1 VVRVRFDLSLFD
13 GGRRRTLP
21 RKRAAVLR
29 ANRNLIDAGAV
40 SPVADRGWWPV
51 IREAFTGAW
60 QQNVVLD
67 FDSVLSFY
75 AVFAC
80 ATRIS
85 NDFGKLAEKL
95 YRWDPEDRI
104 WLETDS
110 PAFSPVLRKPNK
122 YQTHV
127 QYKEWYL
134 MSKLLRGNVYVLKG
148 RDERGV
154 VVARYVLDPGR
165 TKPLITPD
173 GSVYY
178 QLDADN
184 LTNDL
189 IPDTG
194 MVVPASEIIHDRINC
209 LYHPLVGVSPIFACG
224 LAAMQGLAIQ
234 KNSTRFFG
242 SMSRP
247 AGILTAP
254 GHIKKA
260 TAERLKE
267 TWETNYG
274 GENYGRTA
282 VLGDDLKYQPISV
295 SASDAQMI
303 EQFRLTPEIVCSAFG
318 VPMFKIFGNPPAGS
332 NAETLN
338 QIYYSDCLQS
348 HIEQY
353 EAVTDEGLGIG
364 LGNPKDG
371 TTYGVGLDEEALLR
385 MDSKTQTE
393 VLKEQV
399 TGALRTPDEARQ
411 KLDLPSVVGGDQPYL
426 QQQNWSLEA
435 LARRDKQA
443 APAPTPGTLPQG
455 GPPAALPA
463 PGDEDDPEAE
473 PDGEDED
480 MAERTL
486 AALKRELA
494 A

>member
-1 VVRVRFDLSLFD
+1 VSLFAG
-13 GGRRRTLP
+13 GGRRR
-21 RKRAAVLR
+21 AAALR
-29 ANRNLIDAGAV
+29 RDVGETALL
-40 SPVADRGWWPV
+40 PVAGDNRGWWPV
-51 IREAFTGAW
+51 IRESFTGAW

-80 ATRIS
+80 ATLIS

-95 YRWDPEDRI
+95 YRWDPVDRI
-104 WLETDS
+104 WIETEN
-110 PAFSPVLRKPNK
+110 PAFSPVMRKPNK

-148 RDERGV
+148 RDARGV
-154 VVARYVLDPGR
+154 VVAKYVLDPNR
-165 TKPLITPD
+165 TRPLITPD

-178 QLDADN
+178 QLNADN

-189 IPDTG
+189 VPEDG

-209 LYHPLVGVSPIFACG
+209 LYHPLCGVSPIFACG

-242 SMSRP
+242 AMSRP

-254 GHIKKA
+254 GHIKKD
-260 TAERLKE
+260 TAIRLKE
-267 TWETNYG
+267 TWEANYG

-282 VLGDDLKYQPISV
+282 VLGDDLKYQPITV
-295 SASDAQMI
+295 SATDAQMI
-303 EQFRLTPEIVCSAFG
+303 EQFRLTPEIVCSAFH
-318 VPMFKIFGNPPAGS
+318 VPPFKIGLGPLPAGG
-332 NAETLN
+332 NAEQMN

-353 EAVTDEGLGIG
+353 EICADEGAGIG

-371 TTYGVGLDEEALLR
+371 TTYGVGLDIEGLIR
-385 MDSKTQTE
+385 MDAKTQTE
-393 VLKEQV
+393 VLAAQV
-399 TGALRTPDEARQ
+399 QGALASPDEARQ
-411 KLDLPSVVGGDQPYL
+411 KLDRPSVPGGAMPYL
-426 QQQNWSLEA
+426 QQQNFNLEA
-435 LARRDKQA
+435 LAKRDAKEDPFEKGGGA
-443 APAPTPGTLPQG
+443 VASPPAPPS
-455 GPPAALPA
+455 LPA
-463 PGDEDDPEAE
+463 PAQGGEGEEEPEE
-473 PDGEDED
+473 EG

-486 AALKRELA
+486 AALRRELA

>member
-1 VVRVRFDLSLFD
+1 MRVRFDLSLFD
-13 GGRRRTLP
+13 GGGRRAHRRR
-21 RKRAAVLR
+21 AALLR
-29 ANRNLIDAGAV
+29 ANRTALGAAGAV
-40 SPVADRGWWPV
+40 APVSDRGWWPV

-60 QQNVVLD
+60 QQNVALE

-80 ATRIS
+80 ATLIS
-85 NDFGKLAEKL
+85 NDFGKLATKL
-95 YRWDPEDRI
+95 YRWDPDDRI
-104 WLETDS
+104 WIETDS

-122 YQTHV
+122 YQTHI
-127 QYKEWYL
+127 QYKEWYM

-154 VVARYVLDPGR
+154 VVAWYVLDPNR
-165 TKPLITPD
+165 CRPLVTPD

-189 IPDTG
+189 VPENGI
-194 MVVPASEIIHDRINC
+194 VVPASEIVHDRINC
-209 LYHPLVGVSPIFACG
+209 LYHPLCGVSPIFACG

-234 KNSTRFFG
+234 RNSTRFFG

-267 TWETNYG
+267 TWEANYG

-303 EQFRLTPEIVCSAFG
+303 EQFRLTPEIVCSAFH
-318 VPMFKIFGNPPAGS
+318 VPMFKIFGNPPAGA

-338 QIYYSDCLQS
+338 TIYYSDCLQS

-353 EAVTDEGLGIG
+353 EAVTDEALGIG

-371 TTYGVGLDEEALLR
+371 TTYGVGMDIEGLLR
-385 MDSKTQTE
+385 MDAKTQTE
-393 VLKEQV
+393 VLAAQV
-399 TGALRTPDEARQ
+399 QGALASPDEARQ
-411 KLDLPSVVGGDQPYL
+411 KLDRPSVPGGKMPYL
-426 QQQNWSLEA
+426 QQQNFNLEA
-435 LARRDKQA
+435 LSKRDAKA
-443 APAPTPGTLPQG
+443 DPFSGGGGAVASPPAPPG
-455 GPPAALPA
+455 LPA
-463 PGDEDDPEAE
+463 PDDADADDADE
-473 PDGEDED
+473 GEEGGD

-486 AALKRELA
+486 AALRRELA